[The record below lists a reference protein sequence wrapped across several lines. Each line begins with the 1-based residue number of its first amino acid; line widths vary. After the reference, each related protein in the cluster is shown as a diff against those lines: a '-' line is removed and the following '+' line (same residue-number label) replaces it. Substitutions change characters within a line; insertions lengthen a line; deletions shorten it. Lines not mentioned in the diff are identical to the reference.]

1 MPEGAFLVK
10 YILLSCSD
18 RFCSAPRGEE
28 VGFAHLLI
36 GAAAHV
42 VPLAAV
48 ELRNRLC
55 RRLIAHGYGLRTGE
69 LRRGAVLD
77 LISRCLRRVLFKI
90 YLKGLSRRC
99 EFAD

>member
-1 MPEGAFLVK
+1 MNLFLS
-10 YILLSCSD
+10 LGSD
-18 RFCSAPRGEE
+18 CFCSTPRGEE

-36 GAAAHV
+36 GAAANI

-69 LRRGAVLD
+69 LRRCAVLD
-77 LISRCLRRVLFKI
+77 LIASCLRRVLFKI
-90 YLKGLSRRC
+90 YLEGLSRGS
-99 EFAD
+99 ELAD

>member
-1 MPEGAFLVK
+1 MSFLC
-10 YILLSCSD
+10 YRFLLSRSN
-18 RFCSAPRGEE
+18 RFRSAPRGEE

-77 LISRCLRRVLFKI
+77 LITGCLCGVLFKI
-90 YLKGLSRRC
+90 YLEGLSSGS